1 VCGRG
6 AESYDRKKAWS
17 SINNSLLSVYSCLS
31 PVISLRRAAPMKALF
46 CGTKIRAVGFK
57 FFCKP
62 SKALIVQLTLFQAID
77 NLCKSF
83 VSSAQC
89 L

>member
-6 AESYDRKKAWS
+6 AESYDRNKAWS

-31 PVISLRRAAPMKALF
+31 PVISLRQAAPTKALF
-46 CGTKIRAVGFK
+46 CGIEIRVVGFE

-62 SKALIVQLTLFQAID
+62 SKDFIVQLTLIAGHGQY
-77 NLCKSF
+77 KSL
-83 VSSAQC
+83 VTSAQC

>member
-17 SINNSLLSVYSCLS
+17 SINNLILSAYSCLS
-31 PVISLRRAAPMKALF
+31 PVISPRQAAPMKALF
-46 CGTKIRAVGFK
+46 CGIKIRAVGFK

-62 SKALIVQLTLFQAID
+62 SKALIVQLTFFQALDMWTI
-77 NLCKSF
+77 
-83 VSSAQC
+83 
-89 L
+89 